1 MSAGSK
7 IIIVDKYHL
16 THNVTGVRTLNYILL
31 YADESHVGQI
41 SFLPKDEAL
50 PASRVSAAPNSYFY
64 LYCYIDRYQEIIETL
79 RYEKPIRV
87 SVYWDDEDHV
97 TSSNL
102 STYSGEPV
110 GEQEGLGVPT

>member
-1 MSAGSK
+1 MSGLQAYVPLMPLVG
-7 IIIVDKYHL
+7 IIRSWWI
-16 THNVTGVRTLNYILL
+16 
-31 YADESHVGQI
+31 
-41 SFLPKDEAL
+41 
-50 PASRVSAAPNSYFY
+50 Y
-64 LYCYIDRYQEIIETL
+64 LYCYTDRYQEIIETL